1 MEELDDDTLIAL
13 IKKGDTHAET
23 LLCAKYWVFAS
34 NLGKKFAS
42 LYADLGLTVDDFSAV
57 AFSSIVIAMKK
68 YKPNDQQSFKS
79 YWTVIAKNQCINFV
93 HDNSFIDLADMRPI
107 SFDSQT
113 REDGLTL
120 HETCG
125 SEDDKISYGVTAKQL
140 YDFITA
146 PETPLTENE
155 QIVAYYMF
163 LQNYDYDDIIMLTKW
178 PRDKVYRVFR
188 KTRKKVS
195 NFFKSGYFKY

>member
-23 LLCAKYWVFAS
+23 LLCAKYWVFAR

-42 LYADLGLTVDDFSAV
+42 VYADLGLTVDDFSAV

-68 YKPNDQQSFKS
+68 YKPNEQQSFKS

-93 HDNSFIDLADMRPI
+93 HDNSFIDFAEQRPI
-107 SFDSQT
+107 SLDSQI

-125 SEDDKISYGVTAKQL
+125 SDDYRMTFGVTTEQL
-140 YDFITA
+140 YNFIA
-146 PETPLTENE
+146 SEDSPLSQDEK
-155 QIVAYYMF
+155 VAAYYMF
-163 LQNYDYDDIIMLTKW
+163 LQNYDFNDLKMLTKW
-178 PRDKVYRVFR
+178 TAAKVYRVA
-188 KTRKKVS
+188 KKARKKVS